1 MVKRIKLSDT
11 DAEEVNGS
19 SSVDTDAIVQ
29 ALTALGQTLEKMD
42 WKLWELYKTGKR
54 VEKYLEIEDLDVTKK
69 S

>member
-11 DAEEVNGS
+11 DAEEVNGN
-19 SSVDTDAIVQ
+19 SSVDADAIVH